1 MPPNNGNLAL
11 QPAAAV
17 LPESAFGRLA
27 LRSAPDRHKAQV
39 MPATISDA
47 ALCGA
52 CHNVYTEDGM
62 PLEPTYDEWLAS
74 PYPARGETCQSC
86 HMPGVQA
93 RRADSGLVQA
103 VPTHGG
109 IPGAPSSLPDTSND
123 TALLRKAAELTL
135 DLQQAD
141 DWRVTV
147 SVTNRGAG
155 HKLPTGAADLRQV
168 WLEITLRDASGLAV
182 WQSGGPDAYGVLAP
196 EAIQFRKV
204 LGDAA
209 GRPVELHRF
218 WVATQVLSDTTLD
231 PLETREIPYTVPQP
245 DPARGPF
252 TLTARLLYRDVSQ
265 SFAEFALNRPAPDL
279 PIYEMARADL
289 PIH

>member
-1 MPPNNGNLAL
+1 MNGS
-11 QPAAAV
+11 PV
-17 LPESAFGRLA
+17 L
-27 LRSAPDRHKAQV
+27 
-39 MPATISDA
+39 I
-47 ALCGA
+47 
-52 CHNVYTEDGM
+52 
-62 PLEPTYDEWLAS
+62 
-74 PYPARGETCQSC
+74 PARAKPVNHAICPT
-86 HMPGVQA
+86 VQA

-123 TALLRKAAELTL
+123 TALLRKAAELAL

-147 SVTNRGAG
+147 SVTNSGAG

-182 WQSGGPDAYGVLAP
+182 WQSGGLDAYGALTP
-196 EAIQFRKV
+196 DTIQFRKI

-209 GRPVELHRF
+209 GKPVELHRF
-218 WVATQVLSDTTLD
+218 WVTTQILSDTSLQ
-231 PLETREIPYTVPQP
+231 PLETRALPYRIPTP
-245 DPARGPF
+245 DPSRGPF
-252 TLTARLLYRDVSQ
+252 TLITRLLYRDVSQ

-279 PIYEMARADL
+279 PIYEMAHAELHIR
-289 PIH
+289 